1 MNDSPETGVDVLADT
16 IVQTHAVLHARMRSA
31 EACRPTPDA
40 PRAAYGATD
49 PFLASTSRHVA
60 AANAILVPA
69 ARRRL
74 GEGHRRAHEFARQSR
89 RLEVALVDLKAK
101 LYGSTYAVRRT
112 WTSIWGRVE
121 DELARMRTLEL
132 QLVDDLAA
140 TTSAHER
147 EELAERLYRC
157 ERRVPTRPHPYL
169 PHHGVTGRV
178 ARRVALRVD
187 RFWDTAEGRMVPE
200 PVRPRRAR
208 DGRLAQYLL
217 ADPHL
222 PG

>member
-1 MNDSPETGVDVLADT
+1 MDSPEAVDVLADT
-16 IVQTHAVLHARMRSA
+16 VAQTHAVLRARLRSA
-31 EACRPTPDA
+31 EACRPTHDT

-60 AANAILVPA
+60 AANAVLVPA

-74 GEGHRRAHEFARQSR
+74 QRGHRRAHEFALQSR
-89 RLEVALVDLKAK
+89 RLEVALAQLKAK

-112 WTSIWGRVE
+112 WTSIWDEIER
-121 DELARMRTLEL
+121 ELAGMRTLEL

-140 TTSAHER
+140 TMTEEERSA
-147 EELAERLYRC
+147 LAERLYRC
-157 ERRVPTRPHPYL
+157 EKRVPTRPHPYL
-169 PHHGVTGRV
+169 PHRGVPGRL
-178 ARRVALRVD
+178 ARRVALQVD
-187 RFWDTAEGRMVPE
+187 RFWDTAEGRMIPE
-200 PVRPRRAR
+200 PVRPRRRR
-208 DGRLAQYLL
+208 DGRLTQYLL